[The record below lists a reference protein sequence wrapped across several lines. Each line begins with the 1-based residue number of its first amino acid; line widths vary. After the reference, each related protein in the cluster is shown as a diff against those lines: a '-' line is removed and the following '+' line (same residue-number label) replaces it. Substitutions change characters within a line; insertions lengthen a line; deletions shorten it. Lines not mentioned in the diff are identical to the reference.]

1 MRTDTSYAPP
11 GANGKGSVA
20 TLSDNFRVTI
30 ELSAI
35 PSHQPR

>member
-1 MRTDTSYAPP
+1 MRTDTSYALP

-20 TLSDNFRVTI
+20 ALFGNFRVII